1 MRSADDCVG
10 SVGGTDQF
18 GRAERDHL
26 EVALLIDDEVV
37 RLEISHHDL
46 LGHEVLKQQDHGGSL
61 ELGIEGTQ

>member
-1 MRSADDCVG
+1 MRSTDDCVG

-46 LGHEVLKQQDHGGSL
+46 LGHEVLKQQDHGGSI
-61 ELGIEGTQ
+61 ELSIKGTQ